1 VSRLKSALDF
11 FKQVVNEWNL
21 DKAPRLAAALS
32 YYTIFSIAPL
42 LIVVI
47 AIAGVVFGHDAVT
60 GQLDRQIAGLVG
72 PESAAFIQEII
83 RNAQKPN
90 ESFIATIIGVVTL
103 LLSAA
108 GFFGQL
114 QDALNTIWNVEPKP
128 SQGILNM
135 LKERFLSFAMV
146 LGVGFLLLV
155 SLVISTILAAT
166 GDYLNQLF
174 PGAAAVLPLAN
185 TIISFLVITALF
197 AMIYKVLPQVHLE
210 WKDVLIGAAFTAL
223 LFTIGK
229 ALIGLYLGRSG
240 VASAYGAAGS
250 LVVILLWIY
259 YSAQILLFG
268 AEFTQVYTRQF
279 GSHVGTTAAQTVK
292 EAKAQAAKKTSPA
305 ATQPVPSAP
314 LPFVST
320 PRQKPAPARFRFGT
334 LVSAGAAFITLVV
347 GLLLGQRTAR

>member
-1 VSRLKSALDF
+1 VSWIKSVFEF
-11 FKQVVNEWNL
+11 FRQVVNEWNQ

-47 AIAGVVFGHDAVT
+47 AIAGIVFGHEAVT
-60 GQLDRQIAGLVG
+60 GQLDRQITGMVG
-72 PESAAFIQEII
+72 QESAAFIQEII

-90 ESFIATIIGVVTL
+90 ESFIATVIGVVTL

-108 GFFGQL
+108 GLFGQL
-114 QDALNTIWNVEPKP
+114 QDALNTIWNVEPKQN
-128 SQGILNM
+128 QGFLRM
-135 LKERFLSFAMV
+135 LRERFLSFAMV

-155 SLVISTILAAT
+155 SLVVSAALAAT
-166 GDYLNQLF
+166 GDYLNRLF
-174 PGAAAVLPLAN
+174 PGAEAVLPLAN
-185 TIISFLVITALF
+185 FVISFLVITSLF
-197 AMIYKVLPQVHLE
+197 AMIYKVLPDVQLE

-223 LFTIGK
+223 LFTVGK
-229 ALIGLYLGRSG
+229 ALIGLYLGRSS

-268 AEFTQVYTRQF
+268 AEFTQVYTRRF

-292 EAKAQAAKKTSPA
+292 EAKAQAASKTAPPPA
-305 ATQPVPSAP
+305 LVPGAP
-314 LPFVST
+314 LPFASP
-320 PRQKPAPARFRFGT
+320 PRQQPASAKFRFGT

-347 GLLLGQRTAR
+347 GLLLGQRTTR